1 MAKKAFSIADYL
13 APETV
18 SNVDTQSASIIHVP
32 LERLRENSLNFYDT
46 SDVAELVASIELNGL
61 IEPLIV
67 LEEPEHQGYY
77 RIISGHRRYKAICE
91 LAAEQPDKWASVPA
105 IVRNPEDAVAEELLL
120 IEANRATRIMSPADT
135 MHQAERYKELLVKL
149 K

>member
-67 LEEPEHQGYY
+67 LEEPV
-77 RIISGHRRYKAICE
+77 K
-91 LAAEQPDKWASVPA
+91 P
-105 IVRNPEDAVAEELLL
+105 VR
-120 IEANRATRIMSPADT
+120 
-135 MHQAERYKELLVKL
+135 
-149 K
+149 